1 MKVAVVEA
9 NIVVVVV
16 IKVAVKLLVTKAS
29 SRRLKVAV
37 PLVVNGSSYRSC
49 NSIRVAVVKEVVQ

>member
-1 MKVAVVEA
+1 MKVAVVEE

-16 IKVAVKLLVTKAS
+16 VKVAVKLLVTKAYE
-29 SRRLKVAV
+29 
-37 PLVVNGSSYRSC
+37 GSSTSRGRSC